1 VITRRRIVYTVLL
14 TVAAVAFVA
23 AFLIHPEPSTPD
35 RPPAVVA
42 VSPDE
47 GATALR
53 QSEIFAELG
62 PDFDGE
68 LAFDG
73 KPIPRDQLDVIHT
86 GNVRIGFTPGPGK
99 EFASFP
105 VGRHCA
111 TVLYYPRAEGQ
122 ASTTSYGWCFELH

>member
-1 VITRRRIVYTVLL
+1 VITRRRVVYTVLL

-23 AFLIHPEPSTPD
+23 AFLIHPEPTTPD

-42 VSPDE
+42 VSPEE

-62 PDFDGE
+62 PDFAGE
-68 LAFDG
+68 LVFDG
-73 KPIPRDQLDVIHT
+73 KAIPMDQLDVIQT
-86 GNVRIGFTPGPGK
+86 GNVRLSFTPGAGK
-99 EFASFP
+99 EFTAFP

-111 TVLYYPRAEGQ
+111 TVMYYPRAEGP